1 MICSSLKR
9 LLRTTSSSLALSGP
23 SYMEKSHFRWT
34 NFWGAGH
41 AEVIKEMAKP
51 RVASSARE
59 HRHILR
65 NEILVV
71 KNDI

>member
-1 MICSSLKR
+1 M
-9 LLRTTSSSLALSGP
+9 RTMGR
-23 SYMEKSHFRWT
+23 EKTKKQSAKAT
-34 NFWGAGH
+34 L

-59 HRHILR
+59 HRHIMR

-71 KNDI
+71 ENDVEK